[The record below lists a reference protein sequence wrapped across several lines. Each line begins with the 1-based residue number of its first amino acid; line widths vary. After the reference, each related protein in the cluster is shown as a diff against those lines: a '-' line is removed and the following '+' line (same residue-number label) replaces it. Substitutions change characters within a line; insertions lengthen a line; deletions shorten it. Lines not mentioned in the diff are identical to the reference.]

1 MTARATTP
9 PRASAPRSE
18 DEVRAFV
25 ERLGSALTDAGMSRL
40 PARAFA
46 AMLADEDGRMTSA
59 ELAEVLEVSPASV
72 SGAVRYLSQVLF
84 LHREREPGT
93 RRDVYVV
100 REDAWHDAIVNMRR
114 TYAPIQAAI
123 ASGVDAV
130 GGPGTQ
136 AGERLSGLGR
146 LPRLHRRRDDG
157 DRPAVGRAPQDP
169 VVADLSPDPRDI
181 RQEGAAFQPPKP
193 GVGVSLL
200 SIVPRGAGQ
209 PQSPRWRPP
218 VPARTSPVS
227 R

>member
-1 MTARATTP
+1 MTAPVTTRAPDP
-9 PRASAPRSE
+9 PARSE
-18 DEVRAFV
+18 EEVRLFV
-25 ERLGSALTDAGMSRL
+25 ERLGSALTDAGMARL

-59 ELAEVLEVSPASV
+59 ELADVLEVSPASV

-123 ASGVDAV
+123 ASGVEAV

-136 AGERLSGLGR
+136 AGERLSTSADFLDFIADER
-146 LPRLHRRRDDG
+146 TANAQRWEDKQKALRS
-157 DRPAVGRAPQDP
+157 RAD
-169 VVADLSPDPRDI
+169 
-181 RQEGAAFQPPKP
+181 
-193 GVGVSLL
+193 
-200 SIVPRGAGQ
+200 
-209 PQSPRWRPP
+209 
-218 VPARTSPVS
+218 
-227 R
+227 